1 MNLEKSPRPAASD
14 DLRSGSDLRV
24 RSESLLEFPK
34 VQEML
39 AAYAHFF
46 LSRELAAG
54 ARPSYDPADVDRLQ
68 SETSEA
74 GLLIDSRGD
83 IGLTGLRDPR
93 PAITRAALGG
103 LMTGEELVGA
113 ALVLDAAWQAAQ
125 AVGQL
130 EDRAPLLGAIAG
142 RVVDFRK
149 FKKAV
154 DHALS
159 ERGDV
164 LDRAT
169 PALGPMRR
177 RIAAT
182 YNRLAR
188 ALDRMIADA
197 PVRQALQSGA
207 IATRGDRLVLEVRI
221 EDRKAVPGIVHDVSK
236 TGATLFVEP
245 FGAVDLC
252 NEWREASAEATRE
265 EERVLWSLS
274 EQLATRADDARES
287 VQAVAEL
294 DLVVA
299 RARLSRAMRAERPEA
314 LPADADTAAKL
325 VAARH
330 PLIGASAVPLT
341 AWVGPAF
348 TSLVITGPNTGGKTV
363 ALKTIGLFA
372 LMYQAGLQLPAAS
385 GTAFRVFDG
394 IYADIGDA
402 QSIER
407 SVSTFSSHMG
417 NVVAILDSA
426 GPRSLVL
433 IDELGTG
440 TDPEEG
446 SSLARAVLDELNRR
460 RIPAVVTTH
469 HRSVAEHASR
479 QPGMENASVELDP
492 DTMTPTYHLVM
503 GIPGRSYAI
512 TVARRLGLASKIVDA
527 AQAGLSAPHL
537 KSEELLRQLQAERK
551 KVAEASAAAEADRAD
566 AARMKR
572 DLTGALSE
580 VNRRRE
586 NLVEKTRREL
596 QREVADVRDR
606 LAEIEDRARAA
617 GETEQARAELDR
629 MRQQL
634 RDRGWGTAPPEQETP
649 VPSDAGRQGP
659 PGAAEGPVGPGEG
672 GRDEE
677 RPLAPGDTVEVK
689 GLEVQAKVEGLTAD
703 GRVNLLMGSV
713 HITLDHSEVRR
724 IASADAAGGRPER
737 YALQRAASPADAAE
751 QEADATGVL
760 DLRGMRVHE
769 VEEKIAA
776 FLDRCMLN
784 GLATARIVHG
794 RGTGAVRQAVRDAL
808 ARHPSAAGFAPAD
821 QSAGGDGV
829 TVVEL
834 A

>member
-1 MNLEKSPRPAASD
+1 MNAEPPPRLAAGD
-14 DLRSGSDLRV
+14 DLRL

-39 AAYAHFF
+39 AGRTHFF
-46 LSRELAAG
+46 LARELAVE
-54 ARPSYDPADVDRLQ
+54 ARPSYDADEVERLQ
-68 SETSEA
+68 SETAEA

-103 LMTGEELVGA
+103 LLTGEELVGA
-113 ALVLDAAWQAAQ
+113 AVVLDAAWQAAQ
-125 AVGQL
+125 AVSQL
-130 EDRAPLLGAIAG
+130 DDKAPLLGAIAG
-142 RVVDFRK
+142 RVVDFRQ

-188 ALDRMIADA
+188 ALERMIADA

-221 EDRKAVPGIVHDVSK
+221 EERKAVPGIVHDVSK

-252 NEWREASAEATRE
+252 NEWREASAEAARE
-265 EERVLWSLS
+265 EERVLWALS
-274 EQLATRADDARES
+274 EQLATRADDARAS

-299 RARLSRAMRAERPEA
+299 RARLARAMRAERPGA
-314 LPADADTAAKL
+314 LPADAGTVVKL

-341 AWVGPAF
+341 AWLGPGF

-417 NVVAILDSA
+417 NVVAILGRA
-426 GPRSLVL
+426 GPGSLVL

-446 SSLARAVLDELNRR
+446 SSLARAILDELGRR

-479 QPGMENASVELDP
+479 RPGMENASVELDP

-512 TVARRLGLASKIVDA
+512 TVARRLGLPPEIVEA
-527 AQAGLSAPHL
+527 AQSGLSAPHV

-572 DLTGALSE
+572 ELLSSLSE

-596 QREVADVRDR
+596 QREIADVRSR

-617 GETEQARAELDR
+617 GQAEQARAELER
-629 MRQQL
+629 MRQQV
-634 RDRGWGTAPPEQETP
+634 RERGWGAAPAGPEVAVPASEPGTPDGHAETA
-649 VPSDAGRQGP
+649 DAGS
-659 PGAAEGPVGPGEG
+659 
-672 GRDEE
+672 DED

-713 HITLDHSEVRR
+713 HVTLDQNEVRR
-724 IASADAAGGRPER
+724 IAAAEAAGGPER
-737 YALQRAASPADAAE
+737 YSLRLTQASVDAGSPP
-751 QEADATGVL
+751 DSIGLL
-760 DLRGMRVHE
+760 DLRGARVHE
-769 VEEKIAA
+769 VAERVAA

-784 GLATARIVHG
+784 GLRTARIVHG
-794 RGTGAVRQAVRDAL
+794 RGTGAVREAVREAL
-808 ARHPSAAGFAPAD
+808 ARHPSAAGFASAD
-821 QSAGGDGV
+821 QSSGGDGV